1 MSVWECVR
9 VSVRVYV
16 RAREHESVSVC
27 ECVLGE
33 GLSAR
38 GPACLEQ
45 REQGGVVR
53 GGADHVGSHG
63 PH

>member
-1 MSVWECVR
+1 M
-9 VSVRVYV
+9 SVRVYV

-38 GPACLEQ
+38 GPAWLEQ